1 MAYELAHGIVIEHP
15 RKAIHV
21 LRVVGETLEPW
32 EIDSIAVRMR
42 RRLLSRA
49 GEQAADV
56 VVVQGD
62 TRETLRIY
70 GDPYSVSRVRTA
82 MFNAGLTWSPIRLD

>member
-1 MAYELAHGIVIEHP
+1 MAYKLAHGMVIEHP

-21 LRVVGETLEPW
+21 VRIIGETLETW
-32 EIDSIAVRMR
+32 EIDALAEQMR
-42 RRLLSRA
+42 RRLLSRT

-62 TRETLRIY
+62 TRETLRIF

>member
-1 MAYELAHGIVIEHP
+1 MAYKLAHGMVIEHP

-21 LRVVGETLEPW
+21 VRIIGETLETW
-32 EIDSIAVRMR
+32 EIDALAEQMR
-42 RRLLSRA
+42 RGLLSRT

-56 VVVQGD
+56 VIVQGD
-62 TRETLRIY
+62 TREALRIF
-70 GDPYSVSRVRTA
+70 GEPYSVSRVRTA

>member
-1 MAYELAHGIVIEHP
+1 MAYELAQGMVIEHP

-21 LRVVGETLEPW
+21 VRIMGETLETW
-32 EIDSIAVRMR
+32 EIDALAEQMR
-42 RRLLSRA
+42 RGLLSRT

-62 TRETLRIY
+62 TRETLRIF